1 MGSDAWPGPGAT
13 HAGIVAHAG
22 ILRSRT
28 SGTTTTSRVRDP
40 TLWGRDS
47 GAGFGVGIRGRVRDS
62 DSGPGESIQGPGGKR
77 IESRPGKRQGK
88 RKKNDSRG

>member
-13 HAGIVAHAG
+13 HAGRVAHAG
-22 ILRSRT
+22 TLRSRT

-40 TLWGRDS
+40 AL
-47 GAGFGVGIRGRVRDS
+47 RGRVRDS
-62 DSGPGESIQGPGGKR
+62 GSGPGPGESIQGPGGER

>member
-22 ILRSRT
+22 TLRSRT

-40 TLWGRDS
+40 ALRGRVGS
-47 GAGFGVGIRGRVRDS
+47 GFGVGIRDLVLVSRYRDQEE
-62 DSGPGESIQGPGGKR
+62 SG
-77 IESRPGKRQGK
+77 
-88 RKKNDSRG
+88 